1 MSASRY
7 QPVELLEMR
16 RRWCFVRRAGLEV
29 GVLGGVGVVDVLVGE
44 EESSGCLVFEFD
56 LLFGFLSVMVRA
68 AARLPVRMRDVVF
81 IFFLRVNGGQCQQRV
96 EFGCW
101 LVWYERFSIR
111 LLTAAD

>member
-1 MSASRY
+1 M
-7 QPVELLEMR
+7 
-16 RRWCFVRRAGLEV
+16 

-44 EESSGCLVFEFD
+44 EEGSGCLVFEFD